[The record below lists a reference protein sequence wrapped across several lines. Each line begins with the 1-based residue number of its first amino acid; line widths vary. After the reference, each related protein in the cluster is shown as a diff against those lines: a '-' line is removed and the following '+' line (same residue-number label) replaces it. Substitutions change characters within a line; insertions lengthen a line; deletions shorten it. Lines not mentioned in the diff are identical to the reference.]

1 MTTTAL
7 SPFQITAAVAK
18 LSTDQMFCS
27 LEDLE
32 VWAGE
37 WHENLSP
44 AEVTLRDA
52 LEAAIENRHR
62 LRTAALEAQADL
74 ETAHP
79 FERITYPQVLRRAME
94 RTGQPIH

>member
-7 SPFQITAAVAK
+7 TPFQITAGVAK
-18 LSTDQMFCS
+18 LSTADMFES

-32 VWAGE
+32 DRAGE

-44 AEVTLRDA
+44 AEVTTRDA

-62 LRTAALEAQADL
+62 LRTAALEAQAEL

-79 FERITYPQVLRRAME
+79 FERITYPQVLRKAME
-94 RTGQPIH
+94 RTGQTIN